1 MKTIH
6 YTNLG
11 KRTTLL
17 LHFQMFMNESIWLKL
32 VVIIRYGPTPSGKIW
47 LEVIARWILIYEYA
61 KEHIKTAWK
70 GLLRVFYLL
79 FHLVMVSNWNCQM
92 LRGFGDVIKL
102 SQIVIVHFA
111 RLVESTLQVRRWTER
126 SENILH
132 GIK

>member
-1 MKTIH
+1 
-6 YTNLG
+6 
-11 KRTTLL
+11 
-17 LHFQMFMNESIWLKL
+17 
-32 VVIIRYGPTPSGKIW
+32 
-47 LEVIARWILIYEYA
+47 
-61 KEHIKTAWK
+61 
-70 GLLRVFYLL
+70 
-79 FHLVMVSNWNCQM
+79 M